1 MGRVLGAASKVRL
14 GARGRVRWPGD
25 SEGSPEWG
33 RPGASQASQRAEDM
47 KVDGREA
54 LLASKQQGGP
64 LAASLSRDTWDPVS
78 CHIPRRPPPGERKW
92 CVQQGCSPLPH
103 VPTGAH

>member
-1 MGRVLGAASKVRL
+1 M
-14 GARGRVRWPGD
+14 
-25 SEGSPEWG
+25 E
-33 RPGASQASQRAEDM
+33 
-47 KVDGREA
+47 VDGREA